1 VRRAELLARV
11 TESGLTTAKEVVVAA
26 LRNPAVT
33 MIGGVAMVEYLERRK
48 LITGVEALAINT
60 TLISKELVTTVGAA
74 APIIA
79 GLLK

>member
-1 VRRAELLARV
+1 MRRAELLARV